1 MRLLLLLNAY
11 TCSIGGGGCKITQF
25 GAQKAAT
32 IIILQRM
39 SHDADLHRAAQPL
52 TSRFEMSITLL
63 R

>member
-11 TCSIGGGGCKITQF
+11 TCSIGGCKITQF
-25 GAQKAAT
+25 GAQNATT
-32 IIILQRM
+32 IILLQRM
-39 SHDADLHRAAQPL
+39 SHDADLHRAAKPL